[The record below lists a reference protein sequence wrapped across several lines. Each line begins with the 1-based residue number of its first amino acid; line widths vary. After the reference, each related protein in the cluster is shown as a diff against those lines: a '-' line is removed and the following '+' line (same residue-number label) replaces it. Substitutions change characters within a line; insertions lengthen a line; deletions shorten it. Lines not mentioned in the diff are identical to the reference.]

1 MEYLGATGRFA
12 HMTLV
17 SDSVIPLR
25 STAKRSS
32 GPRPRTRDGLARPK
46 SGEVRVR
53 IGALGMSPLG
63 LHASGLI
70 QAVGPEAGG
79 FAPGDRVAY
88 LTTFSD
94 IAVTSVVS
102 ERDLIGF
109 PKDVAVESAAAYLP
123 LGLIARAI
131 VKQLHS
137 IGRGNT
143 VYVAPDPSG
152 ADAFVKA
159 WAVDL
164 EATIV
169 SENEAGTA
177 DVVVT
182 PADYVAATRWR
193 YGHGLGQ
200 IAAADVFHEV
210 RRGVFDEIAVT
221 SYPMADAAR
230 ARSDYAQRL
239 AASPIVLVPAA

>member
-1 MEYLGATGRFA
+1 
-12 HMTLV
+12 
-17 SDSVIPLR
+17 
-25 STAKRSS
+25 
-32 GPRPRTRDGLARPK
+32 
-46 SGEVRVR
+46 VRVR

-88 LTTFSD
+88 LTTFAD

-143 VYVAPDPSG
+143 VYVAPDASG
-152 ADAFVKA
+152 ADAFVTA
-159 WAVDL
+159 WARDL

-169 SENEAGTA
+169 PESEAGTA

-221 SYPMADAAR
+221 SYPMADAAK